1 MTMPGLLQRIFRA
14 NPEYELLP
22 MGALNGDER
31 SALGDLKEDE
41 SCFGVLRPKQSGL
54 RPVKAICR
62 DTARL
67 WRDLQ
72 RPSQVPQWV
81 GEDARATTAV
91 AQLVLDGVLAVEAA
105 NAFVTGAEARELICG
120 ATDDDPSGVLSRLSQ
135 RALVYAQSLDIDS
148 AVILAGRLYCYGRIP
163 IASKWSNRF
172 RTGEALRADF
182 QIGREWQP
190 GTPREGWLTWR
201 SRIRSAA
208 MTDGAVAYKL
218 YVSPMPDDVFP
229 AVRALAKAAAN
240 HGAHHFKAG
249 QDASGL
255 LRPDKMVAY
264 FGRRHQVDAAAAEI
278 ASELAGCRVHGV
290 PFSAEVAG
298 DGLVSWGIDPPSHAW
313 HRGESWRLWLAKRLA
328 AALIDARR
336 AGAEEPWRYALN
348 RVRLDGVDPVTWTP
362 AQVSELA
369 WSA

>member
-31 SALGDLKEDE
+31 SALGDLKEEE
-41 SCFGVLRPKQSGL
+41 SCFGVLRPKQSGQ

-67 WRDLQ
+67 WSDLQ
-72 RPSQVPQWV
+72 NPSQVPQWV
-81 GEDARATTAV
+81 RDNARATEAV

-105 NAFVTGAEARELICG
+105 NAFVTGAAARDLVCDSTEQEP
-120 ATDDDPSGVLSRLSQ
+120 AGVLAQLSQ
-135 RALVYAQSLDIDS
+135 RALEYAQSLDTDS
-148 AVILAGRLYCYGRIP
+148 PVTLAGRLYCYGRIP
-163 IASKWSNRF
+163 LSSKWTKRF
-172 RTGEALRADF
+172 RTGEALRSDF
-182 QIGREWQP
+182 EIGPEWQP

-201 SRIRSAA
+201 SRLRGPAIW
-208 MTDGAVAYKL
+208 DGAVAFKL
-218 YVSPMPDDVFP
+218 YVSPMPGDVP
-229 AVRALAKAAAN
+229 AAVKALAKAAAG
-240 HGAHHFKAG
+240 HGAHHFKTG

-264 FGRRHQVDAAAAEI
+264 FGRRNDMEQAAAQI

-290 PFSAEVAG
+290 PFSAELAG
-298 DGLVSWGIDPPSHAW
+298 EGLVSWGIDPPSHAW

-336 AGAEEPWRYALN
+336 AGAGPPWRYALD

-362 AQVSELA
+362 AEVGELA